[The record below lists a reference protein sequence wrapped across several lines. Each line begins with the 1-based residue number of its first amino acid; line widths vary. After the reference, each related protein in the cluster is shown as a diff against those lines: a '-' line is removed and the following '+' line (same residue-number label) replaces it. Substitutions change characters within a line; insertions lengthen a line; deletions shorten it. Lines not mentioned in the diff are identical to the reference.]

1 MPKRLRPRLTFA
13 NVISCLAL
21 FVALGSGAY
30 AAIHLPRN
38 SVGARQ
44 LKKNSVTG
52 AKVKNHS
59 LTGRD
64 ISTST
69 LGTVPNADHAA
80 SAGHAASADQ
90 AAGAGH
96 AASADQAASAGHAVT
111 ADDAETLQGIVP
123 SSFVQGHGSTIAG
136 RRDLDLAEV
145 VPPIDL
151 SGIASL
157 TAKCMLGPT
166 VGFNLKNT
174 SGGIIDVSAS
184 INSALP
190 VFFILGNEGVN
201 PFEDAQPFTVD
212 LHLATRE
219 SPPEVA
225 TIFVVASLEDPKTC
239 DVFTQAIIGA

>member
-1 MPKRLRPRLTFA
+1 MPKRLRSRLTFA
-13 NVISCLAL
+13 NVVSCLAL

-52 AKVKNHS
+52 AKVKNDS
-59 LTGRD
+59 LTGSD
-64 ISTST
+64 ILTST
-69 LGTVPNADHAA
+69 LGTVPNADQAA
-80 SAGHAASADQ
+80 SAGHAA
-90 AAGAGH
+90 
-96 AASADQAASAGHAVT
+96 T
-111 ADDAETLQGIVP
+111 ADNADTLQGIVP

-136 RRDLDLAEV
+136 RRDLVVAEV

-151 SGIASL
+151 PGIVSL
-157 TAKCMLGPT
+157 TAKCLPGPT

-201 PFEDAQPFTVD
+201 PFEEAQPFTVD

-219 SPPEVA
+219 SPPVVA
-225 TIFVVASLEDPKTC
+225 TIFVVASLEGPKTC